1 MIGWPTQMSGS
12 GREALHNVWEW
23 SRDLAGCPELV
34 VRPSRVS
41 ESGREARPDVC
52 EWSGV
57 CRNCPGLV

>member
-41 ESGREARPDVC
+41 VSGREALPD
-52 EWSGV
+52 ERKWSGETPV
-57 CRNCPGLV
+57 CL